1 MAKIYAFM
9 APGMEEV
16 ECLAVVDV
24 LIRGGMEV
32 NLVSIT
38 DSLEVTGSHHVTVK
52 ADCLL
57 KDVDWEG
64 ADAFFLPGGLPGT
77 TNLGACKPLCDNLVK
92 AFEAGKRL
100 TAICAGP
107 SVLGGLG
114 ILKGK
119 TATCFPGFEDKLE
132 GAEYTRQGVVTDG
145 TVTTARGLGYA
156 LDLGLELLGLL
167 DSRENAAKI
176 KASIQYD
183 QV

>member
-92 AFEAGKRL
+92 AFQAGKRL
-100 TAICAGP
+100 AAICAGP
-107 SVLGGLG
+107 PSW
-114 ILKGK
+114 
-119 TATCFPGFEDKLE
+119 ADWEF
-132 GAEYTRQGVVTDG
+132 
-145 TVTTARGLGYA
+145 
-156 LDLGLELLGLL
+156 
-167 DSRENAAKI
+167 
-176 KASIQYD
+176 
-183 QV
+183 